1 MPVFRVERTKNFT
14 VMSNYHLRDKT
25 ISLKAKGLL
34 SQMLSLPD
42 DWDYTLRGLAVINKE
57 SIDAVRT
64 AVHELEAAGYV
75 VCSRVRDERGQLRG
89 CEYFVYEYPHTADSA
104 VENCCDF
111 SALPALETPVSDS
124 TAQENPTQLNKE
136 IPNKEKRNTDLIL
149 SDTDAV
155 REQVQE
161 NIELDLLCRNMPE
174 TAPVLEEISELIVEA
189 VQNQNSTQRFGIN
202 IFPADLVRSRLMQ
215 LTSEH
220 IRYVLESLRTHS
232 TGIQNPKKHLLTM
245 LFNAPVTMS
254 SKTMLNV
261 RQFAN
266 TPTPTQ
272 PRVITQRHSQTS

>member
-14 VMSNYHLRDKT
+14 VMSNHHLRDKT

-42 DWDYTLRGLAVINKE
+42 DWDYTLRGLAAINKE

-64 AVHELEAAGYV
+64 AIHELETAGYF
-75 VCSRVRDERGQLRG
+75 D
-89 CEYFVYEYPHTADSA
+89 
-104 VENCCDF
+104 VENCGDF
-111 SALPALETPVSDS
+111 SAPPLLETPVSDS

-136 IPNKEKRNTDLIL
+136 IPNKEKQNTDPIL
-149 SDTDAV
+149 SDTDTV

-174 TAPVLEEISELIVEA
+174 AAPVFEEISELIVET
-189 VQNQNSTQRFGIN
+189 VQNQNSTQRLGIN

-232 TGIQNPKKHLLTM
+232 TNIRNPKKYLLSM
-245 LFNAPVTMS
+245 LFNAPVTMTWQ
-254 SKTMLNV
+254 TMSTCPIRFQV
-261 RQFAN
+261 
-266 TPTPTQ
+266 
-272 PRVITQRHSQTS
+272 S

>member
-1 MPVFRVERTKNFT
+1 
-14 VMSNYHLRDKT
+14 MSNHHLRDKT

-75 VCSRVRDERGQLRG
+75 VRSRIRDERGQLRG
-89 CEYFVYEYPHTADSA
+89 CEYFVYEYPHPEDSD
-104 VENCCDF
+104 VENCDDF
-111 SALPALETPVSDS
+111 SVPPALETPVSDS

-136 IPNKEKRNTDLIL
+136 IPNKEKQNTDPIL

-155 REQVQE
+155 REQVQG

-174 TAPVLEEISELIVEA
+174 TAPVLEEISELIVET
-189 VQNQNSTQRFGIN
+189 VQNQSPTQRFGIN
-202 IFPADLVRSRLMQ
+202 VFPADLVRRRLMQ

-232 TGIQNPKKHLLTM
+232 TGIQNPKKYLLTM
-245 LFNAPVTMS
+245 LFNAPITMS

-266 TPTPTQ
+266 TPIPTQ

>member
-14 VMSNYHLRDKT
+14 VMSNHHLRDKT

-42 DWDYTLRGLAVINKE
+42 DWDYTLRGLAAINKE

-64 AVHELEAAGYV
+64 AIHELETAGYV
-75 VCSRVRDERGQLRG
+75 VRSRIRDERGQLRG
-89 CEYFVYEYPHTADSA
+89 CEYFVYEYPHTEDFD
-104 VENCCDF
+104 VENCGDF
-111 SALPALETPVSDS
+111 SAPPLLETPVSDS

-136 IPNKEKRNTDLIL
+136 IPNTDLIL

-174 TAPVLEEISELIVEA
+174 AAPVLEEISELIVEA
-189 VQNQNSTQRFGIN
+189 VQNQNSTHRLGVN

-220 IRYVLESLRTHS
+220 IRYVLESLQTHS
-232 TGIQNPKKHLLTM
+232 TCIRNPKKYLLAM
-245 LFNAPVTMS
+245 LFNAPVTMNWQ
-254 SKTMLNV
+254 TMSTCSI
-261 RQFAN
+261 RFQA
-266 TPTPTQ
+266 
-272 PRVITQRHSQTS
+272 S